1 MSAGSAEAAARY
13 SVRPLLP
20 GPADAL
26 RDAVLR
32 LGLAPER
39 LTVVAQRGAVEAL
52 AIRGLSSDQIRVI
65 ERLVADGG
73 GEVLSNP
80 NGDHAVLLM
89 PLMTAGILPMQLAA
103 WSDNTGEVGA
113 AIAAVLM
120 ARGAP
125 PPPLELPGH
134 RLEFGKRTLVMGI
147 LNVTPDSFSGDG
159 VGDDVTAAVNRAQSL
174 AAEGADIVDV
184 GGESTRPSNTRNEVS
199 ADVEMARVLPVIR
212 ELAARLPVPIS
223 IDTRKAKVAAA
234 ALEAGAV
241 IVNDVWGLRG
251 DPDMAGVVAARPGT
265 GVVAMHNQHGTQYGD
280 LMEDICLGLRESL
293 AVAERAGIPPSQV
306 IIDPGFGFAKTPAHN
321 LELVRRLGELMGL
334 GQAVLI
340 GPSRKST
347 TGMLIG
353 EKDQAHRLEPS
364 LALAVLSVQAGAHMV
379 RVHDVDE
386 TVRALRAADAVVR
399 GTPEALRDLPIPGPT
414 G

>member
-1 MSAGSAEAAARY
+1 MGAGSAEAAARY

-32 LGLAPER
+32 LGLPPER
-39 LTVVAQRGAVEAL
+39 LTALAQRGAVEAL

-65 ERLVADGG
+65 ERLVAEGG
-73 GEVLSNP
+73 GEVLSDA
-80 NGDHAVLLM
+80 NGDRAVLLM
-89 PLMTAGILPMQLAA
+89 PLMTAGMLPMQLAA

-113 AIAAVLM
+113 AIAEVMM

-147 LNVTPDSFSGDG
+147 VNVTPDSFSGDG
-159 VGDDVTAAVNRAQSL
+159 VGDDLARAVDLAQAL

-184 GGESTRPSNTRNEVS
+184 GGESTRPSKTREEVS
-199 ADVEMARVLPVIR
+199 ADVEMARVLPVIS
-212 ELAARLPVPIS
+212 ELAGRLPVPIS

-234 ALEAGAV
+234 ALDAGAV

-251 DPDMAGVVAARPGT
+251 DPGMAAVVAAHPNT
-265 GVVAMHNQHGTQYGD
+265 GVIAMHNQHGTEYGD
-280 LMEDICLGLRESL
+280 LMEDVCLGLRESL
-293 AVAERAGIPPSQV
+293 AVAERAGIPSSQMIV
-306 IIDPGFGFAKTPAHN
+306 DPGFGFAKTPAHN
-321 LELVRRLGELMGL
+321 LELVRRLGELLGMGH
-334 GQAVLI
+334 AVLI

-347 TGMLIG
+347 TGLLIS
-353 EKDQAHRLEPS
+353 EKEQTHRLEPS

-379 RVHDVDE
+379 RVHDVAE
-386 TVRALRAADAVVR
+386 TLRALRAADAVVR
-399 GTPEALRDLPIPGPT
+399 GTPEVLRDLPIPGPT

>member
-1 MSAGSAEAAARY
+1 VSAGSAEAAARY

-26 RDAVLR
+26 REAVLR
-32 LGLAPER
+32 LGLPPER
-39 LTVVAQRGAVEAL
+39 LTVLAQRGAVEAL

-113 AIAAVLM
+113 AIAAVLV

-134 RLEFGKRTLVMGI
+134 RLVFGKRTLVMGI

-184 GGESTRPSNTRNEVS
+184 GGESTRPSNTRDEVS

-293 AVAERAGIPPSQV
+293 AVAERAGIPLSQV

-334 GQAVLI
+334 GHAVLI

-353 EKDQAHRLEPS
+353 EKDQAHRLDPS

-379 RVHDVDE
+379 RVHDVAE

-399 GTPEALRDLPIPGPT
+399 GTPETLRDLPIPGPT

>member
-1 MSAGSAEAAARY
+1 MGAGSAELAARY

-32 LGLAPER
+32 LGLPPDK
-39 LTVVAQRGAVEAL
+39 LTVLAERGAVEAL
-52 AIRGLSSDQIRVI
+52 ALRGLSLDQIRVL
-65 ERLVADGG
+65 ERLVASGG
-73 GEVLSNP
+73 GEVLSNAD
-80 NGDHAVLLM
+80 GDRAVLLM
-89 PLMTAGILPMQLAA
+89 PLITAGSLPAQLAA
-103 WSDNTGEVGA
+103 WSDQAGEVGA
-113 AIAAVLM
+113 AIGSVLM

-125 PPPLELPGH
+125 PPPLEVAGH

-159 VGDDVTAAVNRAQSL
+159 VGDDLVAAVTRAEAL
-174 AAEGADIVDV
+174 AEAGADVVDI
-184 GGESTRPSNTRNEVS
+184 GGESTRPSPNRQEIS
-199 ADVEMARVLPVIR
+199 AKVEMARVVPVIR
-212 ELAARLPVPIS
+212 ELAGRLPVPIS
-223 IDTRKAKVAAA
+223 IDTRKAAVASA
-234 ALEAGAV
+234 ALDAGAV

-251 DPDMAGVVAARPGT
+251 DPEMAAVIAAHRGT
-265 GVVAMHNQHGTQYGD
+265 GVIVMHNQHGTEYGD
-280 LMEDICLGLRESL
+280 LLEDVCLGLRESL
-293 AVAERAGIPPSQV
+293 AVAETAGIAPSQV

-321 LELVRRLGELMGL
+321 LELVRRLGELLGMGR
-334 GQAVLI
+334 AVLV

-347 TGMLIG
+347 TGLLIG
-353 EKDQAHRLEPS
+353 EADQAHRLEPS

-379 RVHDVDE
+379 RVHDVAE

-399 GTPEALRDLPIPGPT
+399 GTPAALLTLPIPGPT

>member
-26 RDAVLR
+26 RDEVLR
-32 LGLAPER
+32 LGLPPER
-39 LTVVAQRGAVEAL
+39 LTVLAQRGAVEAL

-184 GGESTRPSNTRNEVS
+184 GGESTRPSKTRDEVS

-212 ELAARLPVPIS
+212 ELTARLPIPIS
-223 IDTRKAKVAAA
+223 IDTRKANVAAA

-265 GVVAMHNQHGTQYGD
+265 GVVAMHNQHGTEYGD

-293 AVAERAGIPPSQV
+293 AIAERAGIPPSQV
-306 IIDPGFGFAKTPAHN
+306 IVDPGFGFAKTPAHN

-353 EKDQAHRLEPS
+353 ETDQAHRLEPS

-379 RVHDVDE
+379 RVHDVAE

>member
-32 LGLAPER
+32 LGLPPER
-39 LTVVAQRGAVEAL
+39 LTVLAERGAVEAL
-52 AIRGLSSDQIRVI
+52 AVRGLSSDQIRVI

-73 GEVLSNP
+73 GEVLSNA
-80 NGDHAVLLM
+80 NGDRAVLLM
-89 PLMTAGILPMQLAA
+89 PLATAGILPLRLAA

-113 AIAAVLM
+113 AIAAVLV

-159 VGDDVTAAVNRAQSL
+159 VGDDVNAAVNRAESL

-184 GGESTRPSNTRNEVS
+184 GGESTRPSKTREAVS
-199 ADVEMARVLPVIR
+199 TEVEMARVLPVIR
-212 ELAARLPVPIS
+212 ELAGRLSVPIS
-223 IDTRKAKVAAA
+223 IDTRKATVAAA

-251 DPDMAGVVAARPGT
+251 DPAMAEVIAARPGT
-265 GVVAMHNQHGTQYGD
+265 GVVAMHNQHGTDYGD

-293 AVAERAGIPPSQV
+293 AIAEKAGIPPSQV

-321 LELVRRLGELMGL
+321 LELVRRLGELMGM
-334 GQAVLI
+334 GHAVLI

-379 RVHDVDE
+379 RVHDVAE

-399 GTPEALRDLPIPGPT
+399 GTPDALRDLPIPGPT

>member
-1 MSAGSAEAAARY
+1 VSAGSAEAAARY

-32 LGLAPER
+32 LGLPPER
-39 LTVVAQRGAVEAL
+39 LTVLAERGAVEAL
-52 AIRGLSSDQIRVI
+52 ALRGLSSDQIRVI

-73 GEVLSNP
+73 GEVLTNP
-80 NGDHAVLLM
+80 NGDRAVLLM
-89 PLMTAGILPMQLAA
+89 PLMTAGSLPMQLAA
-103 WSDNTGEVGA
+103 WSDNAGEVGA
-113 AIAAVLM
+113 AIGSALM
-120 ARGAP
+120 ARGGP
-125 PPPLELPGH
+125 PPPLEVPGH

-159 VGDDVTAAVNRAQSL
+159 VDDVSAAVARAEAL
-174 AAEGADIVDV
+174 AAEGADVVDI
-184 GGESTRPSNTRNEVS
+184 GGESTRPSQTREEVS
-199 ADVEMARVLPVIR
+199 AAEEMARVLPVIR
-212 ELAARLPVPIS
+212 ELAGRLPVPIS
-223 IDTRKAKVAAA
+223 IDTRKAVVAAA
-234 ALEAGAV
+234 ALEAGAL

-251 DPDMAGVVAARPGT
+251 DHNMASVIVDHPGT
-265 GVVAMHNQHGTQYGD
+265 GVVAMHNQRGTEYGD
-280 LMEDICLGLRESL
+280 LLEDVCLGLRESL
-293 AVAERAGIPPSQV
+293 AVAEKAGIPASQL

-321 LELVRRLGELMGL
+321 LELVRRLGELMGM
-334 GQAVLI
+334 GHAVLI

-379 RVHDVDE
+379 RVHDVAE

-399 GTPEALRDLPIPGPT
+399 GTPAGLRDLPIPGPT

>member
-1 MSAGSAEAAARY
+1 VGAGSAEAAARY

-32 LGLAPER
+32 LGLPPER
-39 LTVVAQRGAVEAL
+39 LTVLAQRGAVEAL

-65 ERLVADGG
+65 ERLVAEGG
-73 GEVLSNP
+73 GEVLSNE
-80 NGDHAVLLM
+80 NGDRAVLLM
-89 PLMTAGILPMQLAA
+89 PLMTAGMLPMELAA

-113 AIAAVLM
+113 AIAEVMM

-147 LNVTPDSFSGDG
+147 INVTPDSFSGDG
-159 VGDDVTAAVNRAQSL
+159 VGDDVAKAVDLAQAL
-174 AAEGADIVDV
+174 AAEGANIVDV
-184 GGESTRPSNTRNEVS
+184 GGESTRPSKRREEVS
-199 ADVEMARVLPVIR
+199 ADVEMARVLPVIS
-212 ELAARLPVPIS
+212 ELAGRLPVPIS

-379 RVHDVDE
+379 RVHDVAE

>member
-1 MSAGSAEAAARY
+1 VSAGSAEAAARY

-26 RDAVLR
+26 RDEVLR
-32 LGLAPER
+32 LGLPPER
-39 LTVVAQRGAVEAL
+39 LTVLAQRGAVEAL

-159 VGDDVTAAVNRAQSL
+159 VGDDVTAALSRAQSL

-184 GGESTRPSNTRNEVS
+184 GGESTRPSKTRDEVS

-212 ELAARLPVPIS
+212 ELTARLPIPIS
-223 IDTRKAKVAAA
+223 IDTRKANVAAA

-265 GVVAMHNQHGTQYGD
+265 GVVAMHNQHGTEYGD

-293 AVAERAGIPPSQV
+293 AIAERAGIPPSQV
-306 IIDPGFGFAKTPAHN
+306 IVDPGFGFAKTPAHN

-353 EKDQAHRLEPS
+353 ETDQAHRLEPS

-379 RVHDVDE
+379 RVHDVAE

>member
-1 MSAGSAEAAARY
+1 VSAESAEAAARY

-39 LTVVAQRGAVEAL
+39 LTVLAQRGAVEAL

-174 AAEGADIVDV
+174 AAGGADIVDV

>member
-32 LGLAPER
+32 LGLPPER
-39 LTVVAQRGAVEAL
+39 LTVLAERGAVEAL
-52 AIRGLSSDQIRVI
+52 AVRGLSSDQIRVI
-65 ERLVADGG
+65 ERLVAEGG

-80 NGDHAVLLM
+80 NGDRAVLLM
-89 PLMTAGILPMQLAA
+89 PLMTAGILPMRLAA

-125 PPPLELPGH
+125 PPPLEVPGH
-134 RLEFGKRTLVMGI
+134 RIEFGRRTLVMGI

-159 VGDDVTAAVNRAQSL
+159 VGEDVDAAVKRAKSME
-174 AAEGADIVDV
+174 AEGADVIDV
-184 GGESTRPSNTRNEVS
+184 GGESTRPSKTREEVS
-199 ADVEMARVLPVIR
+199 AEVEMDRVLPVVR
-212 ELAARLPVPIS
+212 ELAARLSVPIS
-223 IDTRKAKVAAA
+223 IDTRKATVAAA

-251 DPDMAGVVAARPGT
+251 DPGMAEVIAARPGT
-265 GVVAMHNQHGTQYGD
+265 GIVAMHNQHGTQYGD
-280 LMEDICLGLRESL
+280 LMEDVCLGLRESL
-293 AVAERAGIPPSQV
+293 AVAEKAGIPPSQV

-321 LELVRRLGELMGL
+321 LELVRRLGELMGM
-334 GQAVLI
+334 GHAVLI

-353 EKDQAHRLEPS
+353 EQDQAHRLEPS

-379 RVHDVDE
+379 RVHDVAE

>member
-26 RDAVLR
+26 RDEVLR
-32 LGLAPER
+32 LGLPPER
-39 LTVVAQRGAVEAL
+39 LTVLAQRGAVEAL

-159 VGDDVTAAVNRAQSL
+159 VGDDVTAALSRAQSL

-184 GGESTRPSNTRNEVS
+184 GGESTRPSKTRDEVS

-212 ELAARLPVPIS
+212 ELTARLPIPIS
-223 IDTRKAKVAAA
+223 IDTRKANVAAA

-265 GVVAMHNQHGTQYGD
+265 GVVAMHNQHGTEYGD

-293 AVAERAGIPPSQV
+293 AIAERAGIPPSQV
-306 IIDPGFGFAKTPAHN
+306 IVDPGFGFAKTPAHN

-353 EKDQAHRLEPS
+353 ETDQAHRLEPS

-379 RVHDVDE
+379 RVHDVAE

>member
-1 MSAGSAEAAARY
+1 VSAGSAQTAARY

-32 LGLAPER
+32 LGLPPER
-39 LTVVAQRGAVEAL
+39 LTVLAERGAVEAL
-52 AIRGLSSDQIRVI
+52 AVRGLSSDQIRVI
-65 ERLVADGG
+65 ERLVAEGG

-80 NGDHAVLLM
+80 NGDRAVLLM
-89 PLMTAGILPMQLAA
+89 PLMTAGILPMRLAA

-125 PPPLELPGH
+125 PPPLEVPGH
-134 RLEFGKRTLVMGI
+134 RLEFGMRTLVMGI

-159 VGDDVTAAVNRAQSL
+159 VGDDVTAAVNRARSL

-184 GGESTRPSNTRNEVS
+184 GGESTRPSKTREEVS
-199 ADVEMARVLPVIR
+199 AELEMARVLPVIR
-212 ELAARLPVPIS
+212 ELAARLSVPIS
-223 IDTRKAKVAAA
+223 IDTRKATVAAA
-234 ALEAGAV
+234 ALDAGAV

-251 DPDMAGVVAARPGT
+251 DRDMAEVIAARPGT

-280 LMEDICLGLRESL
+280 LMEDVCLGLRESL
-293 AVAERAGIPPSQV
+293 AVAEKAGIPPSQV

-321 LELVRRLGELMGL
+321 LELVRRLGELMGI
-334 GQAVLI
+334 GHAVLI

-353 EKDQAHRLEPS
+353 EKDQVHRLEPS
-364 LALAVLSVQAGAHMV
+364 LALAVLSVQAGAHMI
-379 RVHDVDE
+379 RVHDVAE

>member
-1 MSAGSAEAAARY
+1 
-13 SVRPLLP
+13 
-20 GPADAL
+20 
-26 RDAVLR
+26 
-32 LGLAPER
+32 
-39 LTVVAQRGAVEAL
+39 
-52 AIRGLSSDQIRVI
+52 
-65 ERLVADGG
+65 
-73 GEVLSNP
+73 
-80 NGDHAVLLM
+80 
-89 PLMTAGILPMQLAA
+89 
-103 WSDNTGEVGA
+103 
-113 AIAAVLM
+113 M

-184 GGESTRPSNTRNEVS
+184 GGESTRPSNTRDEVS

-212 ELAARLPVPIS
+212 ELAARLLVPIS

-293 AVAERAGIPPSQV
+293 AVAERAGIPLSQV

-334 GQAVLI
+334 GQGVLI

-364 LALAVLSVQAGAHMV
+364 LALAVLSVQVGAHMV
-379 RVHDVDE
+379 RVHDVAE

>member
-32 LGLAPER
+32 LGLPPER
-39 LTVVAQRGAVEAL
+39 LTVLAERGAVEAL

-65 ERLVADGG
+65 ERLVAEGG

-80 NGDHAVLLM
+80 NGDRAVLLM
-89 PLMTAGILPMQLAA
+89 PLMTAGILPMRLAA

-125 PPPLELPGH
+125 PPPLEVPGH
-134 RLEFGKRTLVMGI
+134 RLEFGRRTLVMGI

-159 VGDDVTAAVNRAQSL
+159 VGDDLSAAVNRAKSL
-174 AAEGADIVDV
+174 AADGADIVDV
-184 GGESTRPSNTRNEVS
+184 GGESTRPSKTREAVS
-199 ADVEMARVLPVIR
+199 AEIEMARVLPVIR
-212 ELAARLPVPIS
+212 ELAGRLSVPIS
-223 IDTRKAKVAAA
+223 IDTRKAVVAAA
-234 ALEAGAV
+234 ALDAGAV

-251 DPDMAGVVAARPGT
+251 DHGMAEVIAARPGT
-265 GVVAMHNQHGTQYGD
+265 GVVAMHNQHGTEYGD
-280 LMEDICLGLRESL
+280 LMEDVCLGLRESL
-293 AVAERAGIPPSQV
+293 AVAERAGISPSQV

-321 LELVRRLGELMGL
+321 LELVRRLGELMGM
-334 GQAVLI
+334 GHAVLI

-353 EKDQAHRLEPS
+353 EKDQRHRLEPS
-364 LALAVLSVQAGAHMV
+364 LALAVLSVHAGAHMV
-379 RVHDVDE
+379 RVHDVVE

-399 GTPEALRDLPIPGPT
+399 GTPQALRDLPIPGPT

>member
-1 MSAGSAEAAARY
+1 MGAGSAAVAARY

-20 GPADAL
+20 GPAEAL
-26 RDAVLR
+26 RDAVVR
-32 LGLAPER
+32 LGLPPER
-39 LTVVAQRGAVEAL
+39 LTVLAQRGAVEAL
-52 AIRGLSSDQIRVI
+52 ALRGLSSDQIRVI
-65 ERLVADGG
+65 ERLVAEGG

-80 NGDHAVLLM
+80 NGDRAVLLM
-89 PLMTAGILPMQLAA
+89 PLMTAGMLPMQLAA
-103 WSDNTGEVGA
+103 WSDNTGEVGS
-113 AIAAVLM
+113 AIGAVLM

-125 PPPLELPGH
+125 PPPLELPGR

-159 VGDDVTAAVNRAQSL
+159 VSDDVPAAVARALSL
-174 AAEGADIVDV
+174 AADGADIVDV
-184 GGESTRPSNTRNEVS
+184 GGESTRPSKTREEVS
-199 ADVEMARVLPVIR
+199 TDVEMARVLPVIR
-212 ELAARLPVPIS
+212 ELVGRLAVPIS
-223 IDTRKAKVAAA
+223 IDTRKAKVATA
-234 ALEAGAV
+234 ALNAGAT

-251 DPDMAGVVAARPGT
+251 DPDMAAVVAAHPGT
-265 GVVAMHNQHGTQYGD
+265 GVIAMHNQQGTEYGD

-293 AVAERAGIPPSQV
+293 AIAERAGIPASQL

-321 LELVRRLGELMGL
+321 LELVRRLGELTGMGH
-334 GQAVLI
+334 AILI

-379 RVHDVDE
+379 RVHDVAE
-386 TVRALRAADAVVR
+386 TLRALRAADAVVR